1 MWCQLP
7 ALGQQLW
14 LTLAIVRNIPN
25 WSPSVLMAL
34 LRKISHS
41 PPPSLGFR
49 SLNWLCW
56 SLLRLATSLRTVC
69 WSASSARRVNAAC
82 SLQMSSPDLIF
93 RLDMKPLPLPS
104 MSWDSRHNVYPLPC
118 IAKFL
123 PLWDNSCNFFCEFSS
138 FLSDNFDYS
147 KKSEG
152 NLCLISGKLSKKM
165 CHLGASWTPQSGLLR
180 TNRTNVFYRH
190 NSQGYNFNLK
200 ILCWPMLT
208 TMLPCWRTNVRCETE
223 RERGD
228 RLSSHISPSPT
239 QHETQERLGTV

>member
-1 MWCQLP
+1 MAVRGSFCPRYSRRWSPGLAGCPARPSAPSPHSPRPWCPTLKSLNTPQSSVTFMWCQLP

-14 LTLAIVRNIPN
+14 LTLAIVKNIPN

-69 WSASSARRVNAAC
+69 WSVSSARRVNAAC

-152 NLCLISGKLSKKM
+152 NLCLISGK
-165 CHLGASWTPQSGLLR
+165 
-180 TNRTNVFYRH
+180 
-190 NSQGYNFNLK
+190 
-200 ILCWPMLT
+200 
-208 TMLPCWRTNVRCETE
+208 
-223 RERGD
+223 
-228 RLSSHISPSPT
+228 
-239 QHETQERLGTV
+239 